1 MKRGTTIFLRI
12 AVIMIG
18 LPILGICIFWLP
30 WIGNRLAE
38 MKPEFAY
45 LEYPFLIGLYAT
57 ALAYFIALYQTIKL
71 LGYID
76 KNNAFSEL
84 SIEALKKIKFCAFAI
99 SLLYAIGMPFLIGI
113 AQEDD
118 APGLAALGLVIGFAA
133 FAIALFA
140 AVLQKLLQE
149 AIAIKSENELTI

>member
-1 MKRGTTIFLRI
+1 MKLGTTMFLRI
-12 AVIMIG
+12 AVFIIG

-30 WIGNRLAE
+30 WLGNRLAE
-38 MKPEFAY
+38 MNPDFAY

-57 ALAYFIALYQTIKL
+57 ALFYFIALYQTLLL
-71 LGYID
+71 LGHID
-76 KNNAFSEL
+76 QNNAFSEL
-84 SIEALKKIKFCAFAI
+84 SVEALKKIKLCAFTI
-99 SLLYAIGMPFLIGI
+99 SLLYAAGIPFLIGI
-113 AQEDD
+113 AKESN
-118 APGLAALGLVIGFAA
+118 APELTALGLVIAFAA

>member
-12 AVIMIG
+12 AVYIIG

-30 WIGNRLAE
+30 WLGNRLAE
-38 MKPEFAY
+38 IKPDFAY

-57 ALAYFIALYQTIKL
+57 ALAYFIALYQTLEL
-71 LGYID
+71 LVYID
-76 KNNAFSEL
+76 QNIAFSDL
-84 SIEALKKIKFCAFAI
+84 SVEALKKIKFCAFAI
-99 SLLYAIGMPFLIGI
+99 SLLYAAGFPFLIGI
-113 AQEDD
+113 AKENN
-118 APGLAALGLVIGFAA
+118 APELAALGLVIA
-133 FAIALFA
+133 FTAFTIALFA